1 VNTIASQTSAP
12 NQHRTRF
19 WDSDWTKAFFMLIAL
34 GAAFGVMGS
43 FMQSV
48 ADRAVESK
56 TAPLKE
62 QLDRLER
69 KVGGQSEKLDGL
81 SEKVAA
87 IGTDIA
93 VIKATVVKSADSK
106 AVEQK

>member
-1 VNTIASQTSAP
+1 VNTIAPQTSAP
-12 NQHRTRF
+12 NQHRTLF
-19 WDSDWTKAFFMLIAL
+19 GDSDWTKAFFMLIAL

-43 FMQSV
+43 FMQSA

-62 QLDRLER
+62 QLNRLES
-69 KVGGQSEKLDGL
+69 KVDGL
-81 SEKVAA
+81 SEKIAA
-87 IGTDIA
+87 MNTDIA

-106 AVEQK
+106 AVEEK